1 MRRRKG
7 MPTPSPTPR
16 PTLSASLFGARADV
30 VGAGVVLE
38 DSGALGAELIGVM
51 RLVVADVGEVF
62 AIVVAVADEVT
73 ELELGESVMNI
84 EPLSKDFSP

>member
-1 MRRRKG
+1 
-7 MPTPSPTPR
+7 MPTPSPAPR
-16 PTLSASLFGARADV
+16 PTLSASLFCARAAV